1 MLLTGSSN
9 VANPNS
15 LNYYVYLCFTVLICL
30 GKLEGGQSLAVPLTM
45 LNEKWLPAV
54 SGLPDAGLE
63 LAVVGPEAVEGCL
76 LNGPNVDPG
85 VPGVCG
91 RSSKSP

>member
-1 MLLTGSSN
+1 M
-9 VANPNS
+9 
-15 LNYYVYLCFTVLICL
+15 LICL

-85 VPGVCG
+85 VTGVCG